1 MSVIA
6 TLNRAE
12 VKPKDKPV
20 KKDEAPKKADNG
32 RKKA

>member
-6 TLNRAE
+6 SVTRAE

-20 KKDEAPKKADNG
+20 KKDEAPKKAENS